1 MRIPTAVLLFL
12 LLAQPLLA
20 QTGLIAAFPV
30 QDHDVQLTRLAQP
43 HQYFDKV
50 GHRFALLG
58 TESGGFEAWA
68 WPVKLFRDFRF
79 DFFIGSS
86 TVPLRAEDL
95 VHRITVRPE
104 ATTITWVFQS
114 FTVQAHYLTPV
125 DEAGALILL
134 AVDSTEPLKIVCSFV
149 PMLMPMWPAGLGGQY
164 AWWDETLKAYLISES
179 SRQQHGYV
187 GSPAAS
193 GLSYTPAHMLS
204 DQPNQFQIE
213 VLDPSAVRGRFIPI
227 VMAGGKGDRA
237 AVRSTYERLVADP
250 AAFYRSNHAYFQ
262 DLRARS
268 LRITTPVPALN
279 EAFEWAK
286 VSYDNLR
293 VVNPDFT
300 GTGLVAGWAISG
312 RGGRPGF
319 GWFFGGDTYINSF
332 SLNALGL
339 SDYAREGIAFLNPF
353 QRSDGKMPHEISQS
367 IGYLDW
373 FGKYPYAY
381 LHGDTSPF
389 YLVALHDYYRAT
401 GDTAFVRANAETLR
415 RAWAWC
421 RTTDGDGDGLMDNE
435 KAGLGALE
443 FGALT
448 GIRTDSYLAAVW
460 IRATEAIQ
468 MLAAVLGDPAL
479 AAEARQAA
487 DRGRQA
493 FEQFWNDETG
503 MYAYAF
509 NAEGH
514 TVNEVTPWSSVGMM
528 WGYGQPDRV
537 ARTLER
543 LSSSELTTDWGT
555 RMLSDQSTYFE
566 PLNYNY
572 GAVWPFLT
580 SWTATAQLRNGFALQ
595 GYAALRNTAGHIRT
609 RGLGFVTEV
618 YSGHQHTWP
627 AESVPHQGFCT
638 AATVLPLVRGLLG
651 LDPDVPAR
659 QLTFAPRL
667 PGDWE
672 HLTIEHVAMGAAR
685 LRLDY
690 RRTRTGL
697 TLTITGADQ
706 PLTLH
711 FAPLLAGA
719 GPVRSVR
726 ANGRAVPFQ
735 THATG
740 QGTALKVE
748 TPLTGRTV
756 IDVAFTPDV
765 ALLPPAWPTQPGAPD
780 QGLKVVSIARDR
792 QQRRVVVEGRAGQT
806 YRLPLLNADLLT
818 ALDGAERDG
827 ADLVIR
833 FAEVPGNP
841 FVRQTLTLHTR

>member
-1 MRIPTAVLLFL
+1 MRITGILLFCL
-12 LLAQPLLA
+12 LLPLQLHAQS
-20 QTGLIAAFPV
+20 GLVAAFPLEA
-30 QDHDVQLTRLAQP
+30 HDVQLTRLAQP
-43 HQYFDKV
+43 NQYFDKL
-50 GHRFALLG
+50 GRRFGLLG

-95 VHRITVRPE
+95 VHRIVVRPE
-104 ATTITWVFQS
+104 VTTITWVFQS
-114 FTVQAHYLTPV
+114 FTVRGHYLTPV

-134 AVDSTEPLKIVCSFV
+134 EVDSTEPLKIVCSFV
-149 PMLMPMWPAGLGGQY
+149 PVLLPMWPAGLGGQY
-164 AWWDETLKAYLISES
+164 AWWDETLRAYLISES
-179 SRQQHGYV
+179 SRQHHGYV
-187 GSPAAS
+187 GSPAAA

-213 VLDPSAVRGRFIPI
+213 VPDPQAVRGRFIPI

-237 AVRSTYERLVADP
+237 AVRATYERLAAGP
-250 AAFYRSNHAYFQ
+250 AAFYRSNRAYFQ
-262 DLRARS
+262 ALRART
-268 LRITTPVPALN
+268 LRITTPEPALN

-300 GTGLVAGWAISG
+300 GTGLVAGWALSG

-339 SDYAREGIAFLNPF
+339 SGYAREGIAFLNPF
-353 QRSDGKMPHEISQS
+353 QREDGKMPHEISQS
-367 IGYLDW
+367 VGYLDW
-373 FGKYPYAY
+373 FGRYPYAY

-389 YLVALHDYYRAT
+389 YLVALHEYYRTT
-401 GDTAFVRANAETLR
+401 GDTTFVRANAETLR
-415 RAWAWC
+415 KAWAWC
-421 RTTDGDGDGLMDNE
+421 RTTDVDGDGLMDNE
-435 KAGLGALE
+435 RAGLGALE

-460 IRATEAIQ
+460 IRATEAMQ
-468 MLAAVLGDPAL
+468 ALAAVLDDPAL
-479 AAEARQAA
+479 ADEARQAS
-487 DRGRQA
+487 DRGRRA
-493 FEQFWNDETG
+493 FEQFWNAETG

-509 NAEGH
+509 NQDGQ
-514 TVNEVTPWSSVGMM
+514 TVQEITPWSSMGMM

-537 ARTLER
+537 ERSLQR

-555 RMLSDQSTYFE
+555 RMLSDRSTYFE

-580 SWTATAQLRNGFALQ
+580 SWSATAQFRNGFALQ

-609 RGLGFVTEV
+609 RALGFVSEV

-659 QLTFAPRL
+659 RLAFAPRL

-672 HLTIEHVAMGAAR
+672 HLTIENLHLGATR
-685 LRLDY
+685 LDLDY
-690 RRTRTGL
+690 RRTRTRL
-697 TLTITGADQ
+697 MLTITGADE

-711 FAPLLAGA
+711 LEPLLAGVQQ
-719 GPVRSVR
+719 VRTVR
-726 ANGRAVPFQ
+726 ANGQPVAFQ
-735 THATG
+735 TRTVG
-740 QGTALKVE
+740 QGMVLIADV
-748 TPLTGRTV
+748 PLAERTV
-756 IDVAFTPDV
+756 LDVDFIPDV
-765 ALLPPAWPTQPGAPD
+765 ALLPPAWPTQLGDPD
-780 QGLKVVSIARDR
+780 QGLKVVSVVRDR
-792 QQRRVVVEGRAGQT
+792 QQVQVLVEGRAGQT

-818 ALDGAERDG
+818 TVAGAERDG
-827 ADLVIR
+827 TALVIR
-833 FAEVPGNP
+833 FAEAPGSP
-841 FVRQTLTLHTR
+841 FVRQEVTLRTR